1 MASLFLMAIALSAS
15 LLTAGYIYW
24 DSLENLEK
32 SESKHKQ
39 LLLEF
44 AALSSQYSSLQTLYD
59 ALTSDYDG
67 LNRTFLALNSTYFEL
82 SASFTTLNLQHF
94 SLEESYS
101 KLSENFT
108 ELETR
113 SAELETQ
120 SVSLNQSFNELVDNY
135 DVLNQSYSTLQIQY
149 NQLNTLYSE
158 LQANY
163 ATLNTT
169 YNTLY
174 EEHQSLEKL
183 LNEPLDDVVIPAW
196 DEVKEW
202 LASDKTDE
210 IPYDSEKFL
219 CGDFSVM
226 LMQHAK
232 AMNWRMLF
240 TIIEFDYYSE
250 NPLGIESHHGNHG
263 HAFVSVFTTEGIVYI
278 EPQSDYT
285 WYVYHEGNPYTHVEF
300 DDWVFIDFEDDWFGH
315 IFVQYY
321 NRMGTYIHPE
331 GVATQELRVS
341 SNS

>member
-1 MASLFLMAIALSAS
+1 MNKLMASLFLMAIALSAS

-67 LNRTFLALNSTYFEL
+67 LNRTFLNLNSTYFEL

-108 ELETR
+108 ELETQ
-113 SAELETQ
+113 L
-120 SVSLNQSFNELVDNY
+120 VSLNQSFNELVDNY

-174 EEHQSLEKL
+174 EEHQALVKL

-219 CGDFSVM
+219 CGDFS
-226 LMQHAK
+226 
-232 AMNWRMLF
+232 
-240 TIIEFDYYSE
+240 IEH
-250 NPLGIESHHGNHG
+250 HHGNYG
-263 HAFVSVFTTEGIVYI
+263 HAFVSIFTTEGIVYI
-278 EPQSDYT
+278 EPQSDFT
-285 WYVYHEGNPYTHVEF
+285 WYLYYEGDPDTHVEF
-300 DDWVFIDFEDDWFGH
+300 EDWEFIDFEDDWFGH

-321 NRMGTYIHPE
+321 NRMGMYVCPNE
-331 GVATQELRVS
+331 VATQEIKVA
-341 SNS
+341 SNL